1 MTSLVRHLL
10 NLAKKTAAV
19 AVSSLDV
26 FWKSDSLCLI
36 HLALSFLTQR
46 LSWRMLQTA
55 TSQSAHFESSCC
67 IQVCGS
73 AFTILATAD
82 ILFFS
87 CLWLSLGDLERWQFS
102 SPCPEKESMPSSDGC
117 MWRNFE
123 LDNFPQI
130 FMTFQCVVSELC
142 LCKTVAAFAL
152 LNEML
157 CF

>member
-10 NLAKKTAAV
+10 NLAKKQQQWQCPVWMFSENLTVCAVSTLHWAFSHKGCHGGCYRQLPARVLTLKVV
-19 AVSSLDV
+19 AVYKCVDLPSQ
-26 FWKSDSLCLI
+26 
-36 HLALSFLTQR
+36 FLQ
-46 LSWRMLQTA
+46 LQT
-55 TSQSAHFESSCC
+55 
-67 IQVCGS
+67 
-73 AFTILATAD
+73 
-82 ILFFS
+82 FFS

-130 FMTFQCVVSELC
+130 FMTFQCVVSELY